1 MTLYLRQLAL
11 TALLIVFGVLA
22 AMAGNSY
29 LEIPAGTNLAVRM
42 SEHLNS
48 ETANVGDSFH
58 GTLTNAVVVNG
69 RTVLPKRADIT
80 GVVVQVERS
89 GRLSTPGELYLALRT
104 VHFGGRTYGLAVQTF
119 VIKGESHTKSN
130 VTKIAGGTAAGA
142 IIGALA
148 GGGKGAA
155 IGAGV
160 GAAAGTG
167 AAAATGRRPADVES
181 EAVLTWV
188 AAALPSGSP
197 MQAQDHKQSA
207 NRSYDGNDHRDN
219 EPSYD
224 DDDRG
229 RSGRSYDRDADEDD
243 DDRGP
248 VEFSPR
254 DRRIIS
260 ECLVENRSDL
270 PPGLAKRDRLPPGL
284 ERQLQ
289 RNGTLP
295 PGLQQR
301 VQPLPGICTA
311 RLPRL
316 RRDWVR
322 VVLGGRIILLDPTQ
336 HIVDLFWL
344 DSDE

>member
-1 MTLYLRQLAL
+1 MTQYMKQLAA
-11 TALLIVFGVLA
+11 TALLLLVGAAA
-22 AMAGNSY
+22 AMASNGY
-29 LEIPAGTNLAVRM
+29 LNIPTGINLPVRI

-48 ETANVGDSFH
+48 EKANVGDSFH
-58 GTLTNAVVVNG
+58 GTVANAVVVNG
-69 RTVLPKRADIT
+69 RTLVPKGADVS
-80 GVVVQVERS
+80 GEVVQVERS
-89 GRLSTPGELYLALRT
+89 GRLSSPGELQLALRT
-104 VHFGGRTYGLAVQTF
+104 LHFGGRTYEVAAETF

-130 VTKIAGGTAAGA
+130 LTKIGGGTAAGA

-167 AAAATGRRPADVES
+167 AAAATGKKPADVES

-188 AAALPSGSP
+188 ATAPPSGSSMP
-197 MQAQDHKQSA
+197 GQDRRQSA
-207 NRSYDGNDHRDN
+207 DRYYDGGDHHDN
-219 EPSYD
+219 ERAYD
-224 DDDRG
+224 DDDRR
-229 RSGRSYDRDADEDD
+229 RSGRSYDRDADDD
-243 DDRGP
+243 DDGRGP

-254 DRRIIS
+254 ERRIIS
-260 ECLVENRSDL
+260 DCFVENRSDL

-295 PGLQQR
+295 PGLQKR
-301 VQPLPGICTA
+301 VQPLPGVCTA

-336 HIVDLFWL
+336 RIVDLFWL
-344 DSDE
+344 ETDE